1 MVITKFTFR
10 YEKEKRITFTSN
22 FLFYRV
28 LTVTFKDT
36 NAKIY
41 QKIYQEIV
49 IFYSWLTVILHYS
62 FLTTW
67 WGSFSLF
74 KVWMN

>member
-10 YEKEKRITFTSN
+10 YEKEKRDTFTSN

-41 QKIYQEIV
+41 QEIV
-49 IFYSWLTVILHYS
+49 IFYS
-62 FLTTW
+62 
-67 WGSFSLF
+67 
-74 KVWMN
+74 

>member
-10 YEKEKRITFTSN
+10 CEKEKRDTFTSN

-41 QKIYQEIV
+41 QEIV

-62 FLTTW
+62 FFNNMVRPILT
-67 WGSFSLF
+67 F
-74 KVWMN
+74 

>member
-1 MVITKFTFR
+1 MVISKFTFR
-10 YEKEKRITFTSN
+10 YEKEKRVTFTSN

-41 QKIYQEIV
+41 QEIV

-62 FLTTW
+62 F
-67 WGSFSLF
+67 
-74 KVWMN
+74 

>member
-10 YEKEKRITFTSN
+10 CEKEKRDTFTSN

-62 FLTTW
+62 FFNNMVRPILT
-67 WGSFSLF
+67 F
-74 KVWMN
+74 

>member
-10 YEKEKRITFTSN
+10 YEKEKRVTFKSN

-49 IFYSWLTVILHYS
+49 IFYS
-62 FLTTW
+62 
-67 WGSFSLF
+67 
-74 KVWMN
+74 

>member
-10 YEKEKRITFTSN
+10 YENEKRVTFTSN

-28 LTVTFKDT
+28 LTVTFKYT

-41 QKIYQEIV
+41 RKIYQEIV
-49 IFYSWLTVILHYS
+49 IFYS
-62 FLTTW
+62 
-67 WGSFSLF
+67 
-74 KVWMN
+74 

>member
-1 MVITKFTFR
+1 MVNTKFTFR
-10 YEKEKRITFTSN
+10 YEKEKRDTFTSN

-49 IFYSWLTVILHYS
+49 IFYS
-62 FLTTW
+62 
-67 WGSFSLF
+67 
-74 KVWMN
+74 